1 MKILAVNPGSTSTKI
16 ALYDDKKEILR
27 ATLEHPAEKTDQFI
41 RIIDQLP
48 LRETEVLDY
57 LQENKVDLSELSA
70 VVGRGGMLPP
80 LASGA
85 YMVNDR
91 MIDQLTNDP
100 ISEHASNL
108 GALIAYKIAAPLG
121 IPSYIY
127 DPVSVDELSDIARI
141 SGLREVPRVSF
152 SHALN
157 SRAMAIKVSEKYGKK
172 YNEMNIITAHLGGGI
187 TMSIHEKG
195 RMADIIDDDEG
206 PFSPERS
213 GRVSCK
219 GLTALCFS
227 GKYDKQG
234 ILRKLRGQGGLKD
247 YLGTSDVREVE
258 KMIADGNK
266 EAQIVFEA
274 MAYQIAKGIG
284 ELSSVVCGKVD
295 AIILTG
301 GAAYSRHLTD
311 LISERV
317 RFIAPIELM
326 PGENE
331 LEALA
336 YGALRVL
343 NGEEAAREYTA

>member
-1 MKILAVNPGSTSTKI
+1 MKILAVDPGSTSTKI
-16 ALYDDKKEILR
+16 AVYDDKTEVLR
-27 ATLEHPAEKTDQFI
+27 QTLEHPAEETNRFE
-41 RIIDQLP
+41 RTIDQLP
-48 LRETEVLDY
+48 MREAEVLAY
-57 LQENKVDLSELSA
+57 LKENNVDLSELSA

-85 YMVNDR
+85 YTVNDR

-108 GALIAYKIAAPLG
+108 GALIAHKIAAPLG

-141 SGLREVPRVSF
+141 SGLKEIPRVSF

-157 SRAMAIKVSEKYGKK
+157 SRAMAIRVSEKYGRK
-172 YNEMNIITAHLGGGI
+172 YAEMNIITAHLGGGI
-187 TMSIHEKG
+187 TMSIHKNG
-195 RMADIIDDDEG
+195 RMVDIIDDDEG

-219 GLTALCFS
+219 GLAALCFS
-227 GKYDKQG
+227 GKYDKRE

-247 YLGTSDVREVE
+247 YLNTSDVQEVE
-258 KMIADGNK
+258 RMIAAGSK
-266 EAQIVFEA
+266 EAKLIFEA

-284 ELSSVVCGKVD
+284 ELSTVVCGKVD
-295 AIILTG
+295 VIVLTG
-301 GAAYSRHLTD
+301 GVAYSKHLTD
-311 LISERV
+311 LITKRV
-317 RFIAPIELM
+317 RFIAPVELM

-331 LEALA
+331 LESLA

-343 NGEEAAREYTA
+343 KGEEKAREYTS